1 MRTTIRSALPL
12 AAVAALA
19 AAPAAS
25 AQDDAQENTVRV
37 TGGQTMLLL
46 DSGVAR
52 ALRTNGVR
60 VSLVRPARLGASG
73 ITFPA
78 TGGEVDPR
86 SLAGSVS
93 HRGGIRFRGGGRS
106 LVVRDPQ
113 YRITEDGAA
122 LSVRVGRNRIPLL
135 NLDAS
140 DARVRR
146 LGALSTGVS
155 RIVARLT
162 PTAARA
168 LNTTF
173 HTRLFRGGL
182 RLGTVRTEPRFG
194 DVVFSGGSTSL
205 ALHPGAAQALQQL
218 GITASGT
225 EYPITGGKV
234 DARTLAGQITHSG
247 GLTLTRGSTVVNL
260 TDFTIAPP
268 VLSGLVGGSRA
279 DLLALD
285 ASDARVRVAGSRVIV
300 ANVVGRL
307 TAGAAQALNQAFG
320 TDAFREGLTL
330 GTATVNGQAR

>member
-1 MRTTIRSALPL
+1 MQITKRSALPL
-12 AAVAALA
+12 AAAVALA
-19 AAPAAS
+19 AAPAAH
-25 AQDDAQENTVRV
+25 AQDDAQDTTVRV
-37 TGGQTMLLL
+37 TGGQTMLRL
-46 DSGVAR
+46 DAAVAR
-52 ALRTNGVR
+52 ALRANGVR

-78 TGGEVDPR
+78 TGGSVDPR
-86 SLAGSVS
+86 SLAGTVE
-93 HRGGIRFRGGGRS
+93 HRGGIRFRAGGRS
-106 LVVRDPQ
+106 LVVRDPA
-113 YRITEDGAA
+113 YRITEDGAI
-122 LSVRVGRNRIPLL
+122 LTVRAGRARIPLL

-140 DARVRR
+140 NARVRQ

-168 LNTTF
+168 LNATF

-182 RLGTVRTEPRFG
+182 RLGTVRSEPRFG
-194 DVVFSGGSTSL
+194 DVVFSGGTTSL
-205 ALHPGAAQALQQL
+205 ALDPGAAQALQQL

-225 EYPITGGKV
+225 EYPITGGRV
-234 DARTLAGQITHSG
+234 DARTLAGEITHSG

-279 DLLALD
+279 DLLRLD
-285 ASDARVRVAGSRVIV
+285 ATNARVRVAGSRVIV
-300 ANVVGRL
+300 SGVSGAL
-307 TAGAAQALNQAFG
+307 TAGAAQALNQAFS
-320 TDAFREGLTL
+320 TDAFREGLVL